1 MKINEVC
8 KKSKLSEKA
17 VRYYTENGIT
27 SPVVTEM
34 NGRLYKEYSEED
46 VKKLL
51 ITTKLRNLGIS
62 VEDISK
68 MFKTPQIIPEV
79 LKDAYIKIKDK
90 QAFENDIIENYSHID
105 FENIGNLDQF
115 HSVVTELLKRKIM
128 IQANPDFSKLD
139 GLTYDQKEEMIKQRT
154 ERVKKRLEKG
164 KREFLFVTIFC
175 IFLSALFVLSF
186 KPDGLLCCGT
196 IIVMYIALTKR
207 PNNKT
212 SIAIALCFLI
222 FAGIF
227 IYAIPSRVEAYTKV
241 PATRYY
247 IDSNG
252 EYRPDFD
259 AIIGDENI
267 SSLLEPTTDK
277 ERLQEM
283 YKEGY
288 EKYIKAKKE
297 HHKNKPFIL
306 IGIIIH
312 IINTVNMII
321 TSVMLIFSKEL
332 NEYLQYRKSKKLPN

>member
-1 MKINEVC
+1 MEFLKFAIDIALGAECIISGERGSFMKINEVC

-27 SPVVTEM
+27 SPVVTE
-34 NGRLYKEYSEED
+34 RAK
-46 VKKLL
+46 
-51 ITTKLRNLGIS
+51 
-62 VEDISK
+62 
-68 MFKTPQIIPEV
+68 
-79 LKDAYIKIKDK
+79 
-90 QAFENDIIENYSHID
+90 
-105 FENIGNLDQF
+105 
-115 HSVVTELLKRKIM
+115 
-128 IQANPDFSKLD
+128 
-139 GLTYDQKEEMIKQRT
+139 
-154 ERVKKRLEKG
+154 KG

-175 IFLSALFVLSF
+175 VFLSALFVLSF

-259 AIIGDENI
+259 AEIGDENI